1 MSDRAAR
8 RPDPTP
14 RFDEVDERILWTLAE
29 DARIP
34 NNRLA
39 AAVGIAPSTCLARV
53 RALEDAGVVRGYR
66 ADVDVARLG
75 FAIEAMVSVRVH
87 AAARHELREFAK
99 RLLRV
104 PVVQDVSFL
113 AGDKDFLVHIACTS
127 TEQLRDFVADE
138 LSGDPSVA
146 TTQTNIVFERLVAD
160 RTHQGRSFDELRRW
174 RASRPNG

>member
-1 MSDRAAR
+1 VTERPTR
-8 RPDPTP
+8 RTDPVP
-14 RFDEVDERILWTLAE
+14 RLDEVDERILWTLAA

-53 RALEDAGVVRGYR
+53 RALEDAGVIRGYR
-66 ADVDVARLG
+66 AEVDVARLG

-160 RTHQGRSFDELRRW
+160 RAQQARSFDELRRW
-174 RASRPNG
+174 RA